1 MLSAGLVY
9 TLYRAVRLAFYLYIF
24 ILFVRILLTW
34 TSISPYNSKIARFL
48 SDLTDPISCEDRAVY
63 AAGAPGTAEFFADR
77 GVSDPECGREHHPAP
92 ALAG

>member
-9 TLYRAVRLAFYLYIF
+9 TLYPAAVRLAFNLYIF

-48 SDLTDPISCEDRAVY
+48 SDLTDPFLAKIEQY
-63 AAGAPGTAEFFADR
+63 MPQ
-77 GVSDPECGREHHPAP
+77 
-92 ALAG
+92 ALWHR

>member
-9 TLYRAVRLAFYLYIF
+9 TLYRAVRLAFNLYIF

-48 SDLTDPISCEDRAVY
+48 SDLTDP
-63 AAGAPGTAEFFADR
+63 F
-77 GVSDPECGREHHPAP
+77 
-92 ALAG
+92 LAKIEQ